1 MARTGLHYSD
11 NPFDRARYEHLLE
24 IASEEYAQH
33 SSLDAATIRAR
44 FDAEIGYQTARVGCD
59 AAVFDDDG
67 RLLLVRRADDDK
79 WGLIAGWVE
88 PNEPP
93 ESTAVRELREEVGLD
108 ARVDALVGV
117 FFRPAHVN
125 EHPHG
130 TVSVVYLCSVIG
142 GELRAQAHEV
152 HEIAWRD
159 IDEIADDEWHHHHAQ
174 LASAARD
181 AHWRRQAGL

>member
-1 MARTGLHYSD
+1 MHYSD

-24 IASEEYAQH
+24 IASHEYARF
-33 SSLDAATIRAR
+33 SSLDASEIRSR

-59 AAVFDDDG
+59 AAVFDGED
-67 RLLLVRRADDDK
+67 RLLLVRRTDDDK

-88 PNEPP
+88 PNEAPA
-93 ESTAVRELREEVGLD
+93 STAVRELREEVGVE

-130 TVSVVYLCSVIG
+130 TVSVVYLCSIIR
-142 GELRAQAHEV
+142 GELRAQPHEV
-152 HEIAWRD
+152 REIAWRD
-159 IDEIADDEWHHHHAQ
+159 IDEIPGEEWHHHHAQ
-174 LASAARD
+174 LAYAARD
-181 AHWRRQAGL
+181 AYWRRRAGL